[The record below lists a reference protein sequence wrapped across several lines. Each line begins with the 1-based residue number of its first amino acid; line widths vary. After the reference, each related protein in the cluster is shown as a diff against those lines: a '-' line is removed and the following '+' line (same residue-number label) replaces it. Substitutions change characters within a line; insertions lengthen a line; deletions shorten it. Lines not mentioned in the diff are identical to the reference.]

1 MKSKAKIMKE
11 LAILDEQCFKI
22 LIVLIEEEHA
32 HYNELYELVRKR
44 SKKFSKPTYNN
55 HIKHLE
61 KAGYIIK
68 TPDKGQLVTIS
79 LNLEK
84 INKTREYNEQIKRVL
99 KSERKNKE
107 WFFSLTE
114 KEQVEQLLVFLTARK
129 LHEIKAQIDYGL
141 DPESFDKWFALKL
154 WSNPLLD
161 RINIWLL
168 RKCID
173 DEVYRKKILKIIDET
188 LGENE

>member
-1 MKSKAKIMKE
+1 MKE
-11 LAILDEQCFKI
+11 FDQLDEHCFKI
-22 LIVLIEEEHA
+22 LMVLIEEEHA
-32 HYNELYELVRKR
+32 HYNELYELVSKR
-44 SKKFSKPTYNN
+44 NRKFSKPTYND

-61 KAGYIIK
+61 EAGYIIR

-79 LNLEK
+79 VNFEK
-84 INKTREYNEQIKRVL
+84 IGKTKEYYEQIKRVI

-114 KEQVEQLLVFLTARK
+114 KEQVHNLLVFLTERK
-129 LHEIKAQIDYGL
+129 LHEIKAQIDYEL
-141 DPESFDKWFALKL
+141 DSESFDKWFAVKL

-168 RKCID
+168 EKCIE
-173 DEVYRKKILKIIDET
+173 DEVYRKKILKIIEEI
-188 LGENE
+188 LGEIE